1 MSPTRYPDGAT
12 GPFPKPPLSFVDGD
26 DRTVEVRPSDGG
38 RTTRATL
45 VEMYDDFDPADR
57 AQGIPPNG
65 RDRVREWLDAVLADD
80 CHNVVARDRDGENAV
95 GHATLVPDEDAWELA
110 IFVLQS
116 HQGAGVGTRLL
127 RALLGHAERVGVEKV
142 WLTVERWNR
151 PAVALYEK
159 TGFETADAESFEL
172 VMTIRLAP
180 DAYGDRDPGPTDVG

>member
-1 MSPTRYPDGAT
+1 MSPARTYPDGAT

-26 DRTVEVRPSDGG
+26 GRTVAIRPFDGEEAT
-38 RTTRATL
+38 RTAL

-65 RDRVREWLDAVLADD
+65 RDRIEEWLDNILADD
-80 CHNVVARDRDGENAV
+80 CRNVVAWDGDDAV

-110 IFVLQS
+110 IFVLQAY
-116 HQGAGVGTRLL
+116 QGAGVGTRLL
-127 RALLGHAERVGVEKV
+127 RALLGHAERAGIERV
-142 WLTVERWNR
+142 WLTVERWNQ

-172 VMTIRLAP
+172 EMAIRLAP